1 MLLLMVA
8 CVLLKFT
15 PISLEITSYLAMT
28 GSIFCAMLFK
38 KLSIIEVSFPD
49 EQPDKTLFG
58 HLTPRL
64 LMTEMNILGQL
75 TGMEALKNLN
85 IVITHLK
92 PPYANIV
99 KIKEQLKSE
108 NKDGLNLIYPQQGK
122 LFNF

>member
-1 MLLLMVA
+1 
-8 CVLLKFT
+8 
-15 PISLEITSYLAMT
+15 
-28 GSIFCAMLFK
+28 MLFK

-75 TGMEALKNLN
+75 TGMEALENLN

-92 PPYANIV
+92 PPHTNIV